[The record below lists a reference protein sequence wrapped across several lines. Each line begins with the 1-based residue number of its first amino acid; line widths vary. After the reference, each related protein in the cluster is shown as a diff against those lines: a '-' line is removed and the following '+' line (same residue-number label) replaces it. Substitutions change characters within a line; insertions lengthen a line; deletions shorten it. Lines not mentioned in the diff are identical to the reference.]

1 MTGVQTCALPISII
15 LFIIFLTLFNTA
27 CTLENEVKES
37 SSIETN
43 SSSMINEEAKLK
55 DKSIQNKQTKKTSS
69 TVEIPITLMQD
80 YIKEDKQ
87 VKYLQIEA
95 NTTLEEK
102 VNKVV
107 SVISSEC
114 FSNLPMKVK
123 IYGNDIAKIELLEF
137 DESLNKRVS
146 WKEDYLNED
155 IKEQTLKVLLEN
167 ILQEEYKGQWIEKVQ
182 LYYEGELLSL
192 N

>member
-1 MTGVQTCALPISII
+1 MYKLTII

-107 SVISSEC
+107 SVISSE
-114 FSNLPMKVK
+114 
-123 IYGNDIAKIELLEF
+123 
-137 DESLNKRVS
+137 
-146 WKEDYLNED
+146 
-155 IKEQTLKVLLEN
+155 
-167 ILQEEYKGQWIEKVQ
+167 
-182 LYYEGELLSL
+182 
-192 N
+192 

>member
-1 MTGVQTCALPISII
+1 MYKLTII

-43 SSSMINEEAKLK
+43 SSSMINEEAKLE

-69 TVEIPITLMQD
+69 NVEIPITLMQN
-80 YIKEDKQ
+80 YKQ

>member
-1 MTGVQTCALPISII
+1 MYKLTII
-15 LFIIFLTLFNTA
+15 LFIIFSTLFNTA
-27 CTLENEVKES
+27 CTLVNEVKES
-37 SSIETN
+37 SFIEINSPSI
-43 SSSMINEEAKLK
+43 INEEAKLEK
-55 DKSIQNKQTKKTSS
+55 KLVQNKQAKKKSS
-69 TVEIPITLMQD
+69 IAEIPIILIQD
-80 YIKEDKQ
+80 YTKEDKQ
-87 VKYLQIEA
+87 VKYLQIEE

-107 SVISSEC
+107 NFISSEC
-114 FSNLPMKVK
+114 FNNLPMKIK
-123 IYGNDIAKIELLEF
+123 IYANNIAKIELLEF
-137 DESLNKRVS
+137 DDSLNKRVS

-155 IKEQTLKVLLEN
+155 IREQTLKILLEN

>member
-1 MTGVQTCALPISII
+1 MYKLTII

-146 WKEDYLNED
+146 GKEDYLNED

>member
-1 MTGVQTCALPISII
+1 M
-15 LFIIFLTLFNTA
+15 
-27 CTLENEVKES
+27 E
-37 SSIETN
+37 
-43 SSSMINEEAKLK
+43 
-55 DKSIQNKQTKKTSS
+55 DKSK
-69 TVEIPITLMQD
+69 
-80 YIKEDKQ
+80 
-87 VKYLQIEA
+87 
-95 NTTLEEK
+95 
-102 VNKVV
+102 
-107 SVISSEC
+107 
-114 FSNLPMKVK
+114 K

-146 WKEDYLNED
+146 WKEDFLNED

>member
-1 MTGVQTCALPISII
+1 MYKLTII
-15 LFIIFLTLFNTA
+15 LFIIFSTLFNTA
-27 CTLENEVKES
+27 CTSYNGVKES
-37 SSIETN
+37 SSIKIN
-43 SSSMINEEAKLK
+43 SHSMINEEVKLEE
-55 DKSIQNKQTKKTSS
+55 KSIQNKQAKKRPD

-80 YIKEDKQ
+80 YIKKDKK

-95 NTTLEEK
+95 NATLEDK
-102 VNKVV
+102 INKVV
-107 SVISSEC
+107 SVVSSEC

-123 IYGNDIAKIELLEF
+123 IYRNDIAKIELLEF
-137 DESLNKRVS
+137 DDSLNKRVS

-155 IKEQTLKVLLEN
+155 IREYTLKVLLEN
-167 ILQEEYKGQWIEKVQ
+167 ILQEEFKGQWIEKVQ

>member
-1 MTGVQTCALPISII
+1 
-15 LFIIFLTLFNTA
+15 
-27 CTLENEVKES
+27 
-37 SSIETN
+37 
-43 SSSMINEEAKLK
+43 
-55 DKSIQNKQTKKTSS
+55 
-69 TVEIPITLMQD
+69 MQD
-80 YIKEDKQ
+80 QIKEDKQ

-137 DESLNKRVS
+137 DESLNKRV
-146 WKEDYLNED
+146 
-155 IKEQTLKVLLEN
+155 LKN
-167 ILQEEYKGQWIEKVQ
+167 RH
-182 LYYEGELLSL
+182 
-192 N
+192 

>member
-1 MTGVQTCALPISII
+1 MYKLTII
-15 LFIIFLTLFNTA
+15 LFINFLTLFNIA
-27 CTLENEVKES
+27 CTLKNKVNES
-37 SSIETN
+37 SSIEIN
-43 SSSMINEEAKLK
+43 SYSMINEEVKLEE
-55 DKSIQNKQTKKTSS
+55 KSIQNKEAKKISS
-69 TVEIPITLMQD
+69 TVEISITLMQD

-102 VNKVV
+102 VNKIVG
-107 SVISSEC
+107 VISSEC
-114 FSNLPMKVK
+114 FRNLPMKVK
-123 IYGNDIAKIELLEF
+123 IYGNNIAKIELLEF

-155 IKEQTLKVLLEN
+155 KKEVLYISN
-167 ILQEEYKGQWIEKVQ
+167 
-182 LYYEGELLSL
+182 

>member
-1 MTGVQTCALPISII
+1 M
-15 LFIIFLTLFNTA
+15 FNTA

-114 FSNLPMKVK
+114 FSLWEKERWFF
-123 IYGNDIAKIELLEF
+123 IELLEF

>member
-1 MTGVQTCALPISII
+1 MYKLTII
-15 LFIIFLTLFNTA
+15 LFIIFSTLFNTA
-27 CTLENEVKES
+27 CTLENKVKES
-37 SSIETN
+37 SSIEIN
-43 SSSMINEEAKLK
+43 SPSMINEEVKLEK
-55 DKSIQNKQTKKTSS
+55 KSIQNKQAKKTSS

-80 YIKEDKQ
+80 YTKEDKQ
-87 VKYLQIEA
+87 VKYLQIEE

-114 FSNLPMKVK
+114 FNNLPMKVK

-137 DESLNKRVS
+137 DDSLNKRVS
-146 WKEDYLNED
+146 WKDDYLNKD
-155 IKEQTLKVLLEN
+155 IREQTLKVLLEN